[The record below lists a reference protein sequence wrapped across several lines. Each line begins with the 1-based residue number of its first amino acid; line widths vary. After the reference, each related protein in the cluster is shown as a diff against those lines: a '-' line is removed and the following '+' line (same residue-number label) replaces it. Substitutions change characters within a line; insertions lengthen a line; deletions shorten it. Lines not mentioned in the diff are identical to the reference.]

1 MPEFVAHFI
10 NEIIN
15 FIAIRLCVIDDVK
28 HRFHAVD
35 GKSGIIVP
43 GRLAAV
49 PVVVRADDRQRESI
63 DVAIVVAVIILI
75 VDLVIK
81 SVQNFFGEHLK
92 PVGIGFI
99 DRAGILRGVGED
111 IAVKLQLAVRGIF
124 HKGVHG
130 ANHIAEQDVR
140 DVVRSQRI
148 LRKVFV
154 REIDEKDRHAD
165 ISRGRG
171 AVLGECGADTRNI
184 CRVISGTG
192 RNKYAGNEKRSGKG
206 KKQAG

>member
-15 FIAIRLCVIDDVK
+15 FIAIRLRVIDDVK

-35 GKSGIIVP
+35 GKTGIIVP

-49 PVVVRADDRQRESI
+49 PVVVRADDRQCESI
-63 DVAIVVAVIILI
+63 DVAIAVAVIILI
-75 VDLVIK
+75 VQLVVE
-81 SVQNFFGEHLK
+81 SVQYLLGEHLK
-92 PVGIGFI
+92 SIGVGFI
-99 DRAGILRGVGED
+99 DRAGILGSVGED
-111 IAVKLQLAVRGIF
+111 ITVKLQLAVRGIF
-124 HKGVHG
+124 YKGRHG
-130 ANHIAEQDVR
+130 TNHIAEQDVR

-154 REIDEKDRHAD
+154 RKIDEKDRHAD

-171 AVLGECGADTRNI
+171 AVLGECGADARDI

-192 RNKYAGNEKRSGKG
+192 RNKCAGNEKRGGKG